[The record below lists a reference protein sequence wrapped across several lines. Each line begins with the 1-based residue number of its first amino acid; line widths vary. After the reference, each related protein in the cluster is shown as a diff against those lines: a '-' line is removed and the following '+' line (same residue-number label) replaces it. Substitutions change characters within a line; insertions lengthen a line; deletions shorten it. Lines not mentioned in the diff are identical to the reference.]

1 MTRKLSWVA
10 PIEPGRQM
18 MGFTLG
24 MREEEVRAAL
34 GLSNGD
40 LVKEIAPVD
49 GPSLI
54 ADSRKFGAI
63 YLRTPWAKDATYEW
77 QDQVGRLVFTQ
88 GVLTSVIATLVP
100 FDECPDVYAGRF
112 DGDFG
117 LRSQV
122 SAAKRFGSLE
132 YDDAEEVF
140 YVAGLEGLEFAGTNS
155 CDLSLAPEQYVAFI
169 RVFRS

>member
-1 MTRKLSWVA
+1 
-10 PIEPGRQM
+10 M
-18 MGFTLG
+18 MGLMLG
-24 MREEEVRAAL
+24 MSEEEVRTAL
-34 GLSNGD
+34 GLRKGD
-40 LVKEIAPVD
+40 LVKETAPVD

-54 ADSRKFGAI
+54 VDSRKSGAI
-63 YLRTPWAKDATYEW
+63 YLRTPWVKDATYEW
-77 QDQVGRLVFTQ
+77 QEQVGRLVFTQ
-88 GVLTSVIATLVP
+88 GVLTDVIATLVP

-132 YDDAEEVF
+132 YDDAEELF
-140 YVAGLEGLEFAGTNS
+140 YIPGLEGLEFAGTNS
-155 CDLSLAPEQYVAFI
+155 CGLSLAPEQYVTFL

>member
-1 MTRKLSWVA
+1 MTGKLSWIA

-18 MGFTLG
+18 MGLTLG
-24 MREEEVRAAL
+24 MSEEEVRTAL
-34 GLSNGD
+34 GLSNVD
-40 LVKEIAPVD
+40 LVKKISAVD

-54 ADSRKFGAI
+54 VDSRKSGAI
-63 YLRTPWAKDATYEW
+63 YLRTPWVKVATYEW
-77 QDQVGRLVFTQ
+77 QDQVGRLAFTD
-88 GVLTSVIATLVP
+88 GVLTNVIATLVP
-100 FDECPDVYAGRF
+100 FDECPDVFAGRF

-140 YVAGLEGLEFAGTNS
+140 HIPGLKGLEFAGTNS
-155 CDLSLAPEQYVAFI
+155 CDLSSVPEQYVTFL